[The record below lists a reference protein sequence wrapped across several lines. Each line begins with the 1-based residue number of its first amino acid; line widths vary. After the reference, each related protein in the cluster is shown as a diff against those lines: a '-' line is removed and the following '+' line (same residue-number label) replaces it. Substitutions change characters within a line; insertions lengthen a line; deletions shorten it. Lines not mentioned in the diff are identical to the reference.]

1 VNVKISVTR
10 DWARI
15 FETSFAT
22 PVSAVQQGVFR
33 AVFGS
38 EYPAGVEPFSFV
50 SRTELERF
58 GVEVKLERNGRL
70 VDVGCGRGGPGLWV
84 AANTDARLTG
94 VDIAES
100 ALAAAKQRA
109 ESLGL
114 AARAEFV
121 LGTFDSMPLASGSH
135 DAVMSVDAL
144 LFAPDKQAAL
154 CELARVLR
162 QGGRL
167 VFTSWDYKSQ
177 PAGRPPQVD
186 DHRPLLVAAGFI
198 VRAYDETDR
207 WFERHAQVDAGLL
220 AAAEEL
226 ARESGEDVESVRGG
240 IEEMHANL
248 ATMLRRVFV
257 VAQKSG
263 RRR

>member
-1 VNVKISVTR
+1 MTKN
-10 DWARI
+10 WAKI

-22 PVSAVQQGVFR
+22 PVSAVQQRVFR

-38 EYPAGVEPFSFV
+38 EYPDGVEPFSFV
-50 SRTELERF
+50 SRTELARF
-58 GVEVKLERNGRL
+58 SAEVAVDRNGRL

-84 AANTDARLTG
+84 AASTDARLTG
-94 VDIAES
+94 VDIAAS
-100 ALAAAKQRA
+100 ALAAAEQRA
-109 ESLGL
+109 QSLGL

-121 LGTFDSMPLASGSH
+121 LGTFESMPLASGSY

-154 CELARVLR
+154 CELGRVLHR
-162 QGGRL
+162 GGRL

-186 DHRPLLVAAGFI
+186 DHRPLLLGAGFL
-198 VRAYDETDR
+198 VRAYDETDS
-207 WFERHAQVDAGLL
+207 WFERHARVDAGLL
-220 AAAEEL
+220 AAVEEL
-226 ARESGEDVESVRGG
+226 AGESGEDVESVRAG

-257 VAQKSG
+257 VAHKT
-263 RRR
+263 